1 MLTWPL
7 EEDEVLLWQGRP
19 APRCYLF
26 RHWRSQL
33 VALAILL
40 FFGTSLWPAFQ
51 RDDLSALWFFL
62 LLPMLPALVLGPLR
76 LVYLRWRWETLFYAV
91 SDRRLL
97 IRCGRNKQTVSYPWL
112 MLEAIVLHPYTDRLA
127 NIELKFTDSRRVLL
141 ECLEEP
147 KTCLR
152 VLSGLTANPL
162 EQQDPV

>member
-7 EEDEVLLWQGRP
+7 EKNETLLWQGRP

-26 RHWRSQL
+26 RYWRSQL
-33 VALAILL
+33 VAFVVLL
-40 FFGTSLWPAFQ
+40 FLGTFFWQPWQLDVAPST
-51 RDDLSALWFFL
+51 LSFL
-62 LLPMLPALVLGPLR
+62 LVLFVAAVVLGPLR
-76 LVYLRWRWETLFYAV
+76 LIYLRWHWETLFYAV

-97 IRCGRNKQTVSYPWL
+97 IQCGRNIQTVSYPWL
-112 MLEAIVLHPYTDRLA
+112 MLEAIVLHPYTERLA
-127 NIELKFTDSRRVLL
+127 NIELNFTDSRRVML